1 MALEIHENFYQGL
14 RSLLGSNSSLLRPSF
29 VKTDGTT
36 FNEYYF
42 QSIMNANNG
51 GFADYSSYTTNR
63 WWTRVGNGE
72 RTSDA
77 DYNLGSTLSNI
88 GNTASSVTTSYD
100 DTSKIIT
107 AVFVTTGKNNNAEQI
122 SITEIGLIT
131 YCNSY
136 TKTVLCAYEHLD
148 SPIIVESGAYFT
160 VQMSIKIQT

>member
-14 RSLLGSNSSLLRPSF
+14 RSLLGNNSSKLQPSF
-29 VKTDGTT
+29 VKTDGTKFKQT
-36 FNEYYF
+36 YF
-42 QSIMNANNG
+42 SSIIAANNG
-51 GFADYSSYTTNR
+51 GFAAYSSDSNK
-63 WWTRVGNGE
+63 WWMRVGNGE

-88 GNTASSVTTSYD
+88 GNVSSSVSVSYD

-107 AVFVTTGKNNNAEQI
+107 AVFVATGKNNNSEQI

-136 TKTVLCAYEHLD
+136 TNTVLCAYEHLD
-148 SPIIVESGAYFT
+148 TPIVVEPGAYFT
-160 VQMSIKIQT
+160 AQIVIKIQT